1 MTTVANI
8 LTAVGYRI
16 FTGGSTTITASSEP
30 NQSECIQWINEVCEE
45 LLTIC
50 IQEGSEIGRTTASVS
65 LVDGTSSY
73 SDLTALLFAP
83 VLMRDQEGDQYSGYI
98 EKTNVRNPLTL
109 TTEAAVIDYD
119 PALESEPCEF
129 YIDGSNNL
137 IFLPTP
143 DDSYT
148 AKIPYYPYHTA
159 LTATTDTV
167 PLLKIFDNVIIEAVT
182 MRAQN
187 REEYDLTFELKWFS
201 YIRSQAKKIIY
212 MRKNLTTTFV
222 NN

>member
-16 FTGGSTTITASSEP
+16 FSDGTAIDTSSEP
-30 NQSECIQWINEVCEE
+30 SQAECIQWTNEVCEE

-50 IQEGSEIGRTTASVS
+50 ITTGSEIGRTTATVS
-65 LVDGTSSY
+65 LVDGTASY
-73 SDLTALLFAP
+73 NDLASLLFAP
-83 VLMRDQEGDQYSGYI
+83 ATMRGKDGMNYSGFI
-98 EKTNVRNPLTL
+98 LKTSVRNPLKL
-109 TTEAAVIDYD
+109 TTEDALIDHD
-119 PALESEPCEF
+119 PSNESEPDEF

-159 LTATTDTV
+159 LTATSDTI
-167 PLLKIFDNVIIEAVT
+167 PFKKIFDNVIIESVV

-187 REEYDLTFELKWFS
+187 RDEYDLTYELKWFS

-212 MRKNLTTTFV
+212 MRKNPNVSFV
-222 NN
+222 NG